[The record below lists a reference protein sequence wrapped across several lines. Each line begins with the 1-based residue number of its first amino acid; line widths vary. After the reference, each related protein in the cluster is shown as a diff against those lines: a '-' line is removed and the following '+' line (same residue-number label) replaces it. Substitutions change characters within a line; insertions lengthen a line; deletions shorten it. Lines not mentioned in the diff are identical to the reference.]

1 MKAVRA
7 QWLLCSHE
15 EVKHNHG
22 MIYEEGVIVDI
33 LPNQQIEKLFQA
45 GKIEDMLGDERSVVL
60 PGFVNAHMHQ
70 YGVLS
75 HGIPCNAQFTDFE
88 GFLKAYWWPSI
99 EDRITSAEVMATTLS
114 SAAEMIRSG
123 ITGFCDTLEAPFIEE
138 GTLCKQADLIENI
151 GMRGMV
157 SLESSQRVSED
168 NGMHCLAEN
177 KRVVQY
183 ARENLKRVR
192 GAICTHTT
200 FTCSPDFIEKAA
212 RMAQAEDAF
221 LQFHLSES
229 QYEPSINALPTRL
242 YKEKGALGEK
252 TIASQCVVVSEQE
265 IDWLCETGTRVVHMP
280 LSNCEVGGG
289 FAPVPQMLERGIEV
303 ALGTDG
309 YINDFFTVMKGAF
322 LLHKANARRTDVM
335 PARLVFRMAT
345 EYGAK
350 SLGFNKSGRLEKGY
364 NADYMVLENTFPSPI
379 TKGNI
384 YDQIVVYGEKERVS
398 DVVVEG
404 NALMRNRELLTI
416 NESVAIEQTR
426 SIVERFWENM

>member
-33 LPNQQIEKLFQA
+33 LPNQQIEALSQA
-45 GKIEDMLGDERSVVL
+45 GELEEMWGDERSIVL

-99 EDRITSAEVMATTLS
+99 EDRITSSEVMATTLS

-138 GTLCKQADLIENI
+138 GTLCRQADLIERI
-151 GMRGMV
+151 GMRGIV
-157 SLESSQRVSED
+157 SLESSQRVSEE
-168 NGMHCLAEN
+168 NGMFCLAEN
-177 KRVVQY
+177 RRVVQY

-212 RMAQAEDAF
+212 RIAQNEGAF

-229 QYEPSINALPTRL
+229 QYEPSITPDPTSVYR
-242 YKEKGALGEK
+242 EKGALGEK
-252 TIASQCVVVSEQE
+252 TIASQCVVVSERE
-265 IDWLCETGTRVVHMP
+265 MDWLYETGTRVVHMP

-289 FAPVPQMLERGIEV
+289 FAPVPQMLEKGIEV

-335 PARLVFRMAT
+335 PAHLVFRMAT

-350 SLGFNKSGRLEKGY
+350 SLGLTKSGCLAKGN
-364 NADYMVLENTFPSPI
+364 NADFMVLQNTFPSPI
-379 TKGNI
+379 TKHNI
-384 YDQIVVYGEKERVS
+384 YDQIVVYGERERVR
-398 DVVVEG
+398 DVVVAG
-404 NALMRNRELLTI
+404 NALMRDGELLTI
-416 NESVAIEQTR
+416 NESSAIEQTR
-426 SIVERFWENM
+426 GIVERFWEDM